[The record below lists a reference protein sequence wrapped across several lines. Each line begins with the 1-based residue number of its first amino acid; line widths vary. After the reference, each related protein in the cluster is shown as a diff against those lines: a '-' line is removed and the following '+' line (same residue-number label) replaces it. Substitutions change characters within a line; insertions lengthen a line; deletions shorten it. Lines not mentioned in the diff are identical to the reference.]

1 MMDLGKA
8 MDVHAIQINFA
19 DDEIHIP
26 VPGQIR
32 GTTQARYIEEAD
44 LVTRY
49 LLEGSV
55 DGEKFFVLEDKTK
68 GRYGFKPMIS

>member
-26 VPGQIR
+26 VP
-32 GTTQARYIEEAD
+32 AR
-44 LVTRY
+44 
-49 LLEGSV
+49 
-55 DGEKFFVLEDKTK
+55 
-68 GRYGFKPMIS
+68 